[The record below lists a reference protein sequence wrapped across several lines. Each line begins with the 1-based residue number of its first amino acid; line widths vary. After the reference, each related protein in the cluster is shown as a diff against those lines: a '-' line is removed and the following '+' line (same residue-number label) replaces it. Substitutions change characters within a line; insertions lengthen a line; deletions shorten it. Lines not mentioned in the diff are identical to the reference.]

1 MLCCESM
8 ATAGFKVVLKSEG
21 LSERFKGDVGFNL
34 PWHEFGCMGNLT
46 GIVFCE
52 AGAEVGSA
60 ADVALG
66 GMGEAAEDV
75 GVVHVL
81 FLSLAILRLVAVAT
95 PVKPA
100 ARHP

>member
-1 MLCCESM
+1 
-8 ATAGFKVVLKSEG
+8 
-21 LSERFKGDVGFNL
+21 
-34 PWHEFGCMGNLT
+34 
-46 GIVFCE
+46 
-52 AGAEVGSA
+52 
-60 ADVALG
+60 
-66 GMGEAAEDV
+66 MGEAAEDV

>member
-1 MLCCESM
+1 M

-81 FLSLAILRLVAVAT
+81 FLSLALLRSVAVAA

>member
-1 MLCCESM
+1 MQIS
-8 ATAGFKVVLKSEG
+8 FP
-21 LSERFKGDVGFNL
+21 R
-34 PWHEFGCMGNLT
+34 HEFGCVGNLT

-66 GMGEAAEDV
+66 WMGEAAEDV

-81 FLSLAILRLVAVAT
+81 FLSLALLRSVAVAA